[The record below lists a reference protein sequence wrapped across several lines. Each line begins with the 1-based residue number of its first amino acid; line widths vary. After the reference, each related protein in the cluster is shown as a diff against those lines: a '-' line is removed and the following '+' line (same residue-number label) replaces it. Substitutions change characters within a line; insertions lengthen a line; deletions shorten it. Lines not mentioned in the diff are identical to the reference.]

1 MKIYLKKKPTQSN
14 NIRLKMFY
22 IISFLLT
29 TAMEYYFPLLS
40 EFCIRFILKR
50 ARFVY
55 FNG

>member
-55 FNG
+55 FNK